1 MLNHKTKHKIKMLYS
16 EKNKI
21 SVISEVLGID
31 CQEIEQF
38 LQEEKLLPK
47 RVKDTDKVEMN
58 KMAKAGLSISSIAR
72 HFDVSYITA
81 NRLLYE
87 PGEIIQTEPGKNF
100 LKLFDKYSKIFK
112 EKMFSIGNKNYK
124 IAKCRVDIAEDNLEK
139 LKTIFDRTFKAMKGG
154 LYELHEN
161 KF

>member
-81 NRLLYE
+81 N
-87 PGEIIQTEPGKNF
+87 
-100 LKLFDKYSKIFK
+100 KYIDPAYKKICRRTTPEER
-112 EKMFSIGNKNYK
+112 EKMHQMLKEGSSIKEIVEATGFDTSTVY
-124 IAKCRVDIAEDNLEK
+124 RVIK
-139 LKTIFDRTFKAMKGG
+139 KRT
-154 LYELHEN
+154 E
-161 KF
+161 